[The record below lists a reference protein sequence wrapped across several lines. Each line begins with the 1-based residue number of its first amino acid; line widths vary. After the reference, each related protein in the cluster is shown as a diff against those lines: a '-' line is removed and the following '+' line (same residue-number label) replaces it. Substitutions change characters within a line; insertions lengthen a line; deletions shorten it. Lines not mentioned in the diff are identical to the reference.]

1 MKLLF
6 ENWRKYTL
14 LTEEQL
20 IIEGRIDDTKT
31 KYPQIAKKREEFDGE
46 SLLDV
51 LVDADPTDN
60 QKYLMKAASL
70 LQTAIDYQEDQLKHK
85 PWWGKNTAY
94 MPESEHYAPWGITR
108 RIAEFLPRYHEAL
121 PFIRDQDAPFK
132 DFNLIND
139 VSALEAVVIN
149 AEQKKQRQEQEKEE
163 KAVAGAKARE
173 ESTLVANTPWHIVTR
188 PLTEHSACYFGKGST
203 WCVAAT
209 ESENYFDDYTN
220 QGYGF
225 DFVMAKRKNIDP
237 DYKLMTFVI
246 NNDGTLKDDE
256 PHKDRVNET
265 LEVDDFSRA
274 LAQGMLGQEAWDEIV
289 SFEEGE
295 PFKEEVILEAL
306 KNFKGWP
313 EGGVE
318 WDYKPSDVVSLIEAF
333 KEGPMKQYY
342 ATLYEL
348 GKDNISDEPAESTGP
363 RDEDYEEKLAEYD
376 FQHIHVELQYP
387 SETGL
392 DYIYWEASMQ
402 IDVEREVGN
411 AVVAANVAQ
420 SPGHPRYEPYRF
432 VDEDLSDLS
441 DELNRAVETA
451 LNAINLYPDE
461 IEQNNWG
468 DPAEFYIR
476 WSPGAYAYPGGGDLD
491 QFESWLDDMKFD
503 DASVSDGFRTELIE
517 ALEEEGVIEDIEKAE
532 AEKAAAAE
540 EERKQSRDYEYW
552 PDPEAKKKQLE
563 LPLQENRIRIKIIK
577 KR

>member
-1 MKLLF
+1 MQKLF
-6 ENWRKYTL
+6 ESWRKYSL

-31 KYPQIAKKREEFDGE
+31 KYPEIAKKREELDGE

-51 LVDADPTDN
+51 LIAADPAGN

-70 LQTAIDYQEDQLKHK
+70 LQTAINYQEDELKHK

-108 RIAEFLPRYHEAL
+108 RIAELLPRYHEAL

-139 VSALEAVVIN
+139 VRGLEAVVIT
-149 AEQKKQRQEQEKEE
+149 AERKKQRQKKEKEE
-163 KAVAGAKARE
+163 KAVEGAKARE
-173 ESTLVANTPWHIVTR
+173 ESTLIANTPWHVVTR
-188 PLTEHSACYFGKGST
+188 PLTEFSSCYFGRGST

-209 ESENYFDDYTN
+209 ESMNYFSEYTN
-220 QGYGF
+220 DGYGF
-225 DFVMAKRKNIDP
+225 DFVMAKRKDIDP
-237 DYKLMTFVI
+237 DYKLMTFVFD
-246 NNDGTLKDDE
+246 NEGDLKDNE
-256 PHKDRVNET
+256 EHKDRINTT
-265 LEVDDFSRA
+265 LDKEEFSNA
-274 LAQGMLGQEAWDEIV
+274 LAQGMLGSNVWDEIV
-289 SFEEGE
+289 SLEEDE
-295 PFKEEVILEAL
+295 PFNEEMILEAL

-318 WDYKPSDVVSLIEAF
+318 WDYKPGDVASLVESF
-333 KEGPMKQYY
+333 RDGPLTQYY
-342 ATLYEL
+342 NTLYKL
-348 GKDNISDEPAESTGP
+348 GQRNILEEPAERTGP
-363 RDEDYEEKLAEYD
+363 SDEDYEEKLAEYD

-392 DYIYWEASMQ
+392 DYVYWEASMQ
-402 IDVEREVGN
+402 IDVEREVGLD
-411 AVVAANVAQ
+411 ALDGGLYQ
-420 SPGHPRYEPYRF
+420 F
-432 VDEDLSDLS
+432 VGDLEDLS

-476 WSPGAYAYPGGGDLD
+476 WSADSGDLD
-491 QFESWLDDMKFD
+491 QFESWLDNMKFD

-517 ALEEEGVIEDIEKAE
+517 ALEEEEVIEDPEKAAE
-532 AEKAAAAE
+532 AKAAAAE
-540 EERKQSRDYEYW
+540 EERKQTRDYEYW